1 MCGRAGYPDKMGPGD
16 RTRAGPTCSLTDTS
30 WRYGSAAQ
38 SSELAL
44 VLTVTVGVA
53 RGETV
58 SEANRGAGTS
68 GREGTQGQSLRSSK
82 VWGGQ
87 SWGCEEIRESVASWR
102 PGGKGIS
109 REEGRSRR
117 VERRGGSGGAGAAG
131 PQAASTQWPSPSEE
145 RGCLGPQCTL
155 ASLLLSAGWSWLG
168 SPHDW
173 LPACQGSPCP
183 SLSPPHRSLAAAL
196 SVKPQL

>member
-16 RTRAGPTCSLTDTS
+16 RTRAGPTCSLADTS

-58 SEANRGAGTS
+58 SEAIRGAGTS
-68 GREGTQGQSLRSSK
+68 GREGTQGQSLRSST

-87 SWGCEEIRESVASWR
+87 SWGCEESRDSVASWR
-102 PGGKGIS
+102 PGDKGIS

-117 VERRGGSGGAGAAG
+117 VERRGAREEQGRRARRQPAHSGRAPPRREGAWA
-131 PQAASTQWPSPSEE
+131 
-145 RGCLGPQCTL
+145 R
-155 ASLLLSAGWSWLG
+155 SA
-168 SPHDW
+168 P
-173 LPACQGSPCP
+173 LPACCSRLGGPGWAPPTIGSPP
-183 SLSPPHRSLAAAL
+183 AKAPRARA
-196 SVKPQL
+196 